1 MPSRSSLGELEFVIL
16 LGLMRAGEGAHGAA
30 IREEIART
38 TGREITPG
46 AIYPTLDRLER
57 RGLVRS
63 YMGEPVAERGGRAK
77 RHFVLLKPG
86 LDEARRT
93 WNQYAQLAT
102 GLDRALLKGR
112 LR

>member
-1 MPSRSSLGELEFVIL
+1 MPSRSSLGELELVVL

-46 AIYPTLDRLER
+46 AIYPTLDRLEQ

-63 YMGEPVAERGGRAK
+63 SMGAPVAERGGRAK

-86 LDEARRT
+86 LDEVRRT
-93 WNQYAQLAT
+93 WKQYAQLAT
-102 GLDRALLKGR
+102 GLETALLKGR